1 MKIRKKQLAVV
12 IAIVALATSL
22 SGCVSKYKSVE
33 CETPLT
39 HSKESTNYFY
49 LPNSEDLN
57 FDRKIEESGFS
68 FYHESGLDGRK
79 IDEAVDAVKRVQAF
93 CEVPKTIFLL
103 EDTITHVGADG
114 LWINL
119 GDSAELMGAI
129 LLESAVE
136 AELPFGIFAGISAN
150 LLDDKDL
157 DFSLYSESQLEEKL
171 EEYPYVAELQYP
183 LYTERETVGE
193 ERETAWNFAYRLGG
207 EWLERN
213 EVEALQTATAESV
226 ESFLT
231 ENGAS
236 LPAYQFIVGDYY
248 YPTQIKTD
256 NLHYYFAYNYDD
268 CELNEEEFSFEYTV
282 LTEFVKEN
290 ETLIE
295 EVSKTYSHEGF
306 PTPVD
311 CFFGKVDE
319 YNLSHTDSS
328 SFTQNVITCYTVGRL
343 SYHLVR
349 WVAYYAELSG
359 YTFDTVVNML
369 FSLKYS
375 DYAAKLEYL
384 DYSMSFEGR
393 YSEKY
398 QSESSM
404 EWLKE
409 IRNVYNAEFG
419 ESSISDFNVDGW
431 IHSIGYAYN
440 KNSEEI
446 ALYSL
451 SFVDYIYDT
460 YGFDTLMT
468 INRKHTSANI
478 DGKTYDDFVEEWHSW
493 LMSQF
498 AE

>member
-1 MKIRKKQLAVV
+1 MKKKQLAVV
-12 IAIVALATSL
+12 IAIITFATSL
-22 SGCVSKYKSVE
+22 SGCASKYKSVE

-39 HSKESTNYFY
+39 HAKESTNYFY

-68 FYHESGLDGRK
+68 FYHKSGLDGRK

-93 CEVPKTIFLL
+93 CEVPKNIFLL

-119 GDSAELMGAI
+119 GDSAELIGGI
-129 LLESAVE
+129 LLESRAE
-136 AELPFGIFAGISAN
+136 TELPFGVFAGVSAN
-150 LLDDKDL
+150 LLENEGL
-157 DFSLYSESQLEEKL
+157 NFSLYSESQFEEKL
-171 EEYPYVAELQYP
+171 EEYPYVTELQYP
-183 LYTERETVGE
+183 LYTERETTE
-193 ERETAWNFAYRLGG
+193 KERETAWNFAYRLGR
-207 EWLERN
+207 EWLEEN
-213 EVEALQTATAESV
+213 EVEALQTATAESI

-231 ENGAS
+231 ENGAN
-236 LPAYQFIVGDYY
+236 LPTYQFIVGDCY

-268 CELNEEEFSFEYTV
+268 CEFNEEEFSFQYTV
-282 LTEFVKEN
+282 LTDFVKEH

-295 EVSKTYSHEGF
+295 ELSKMYAHEGF

-319 YNLSHTDSS
+319 YNLAYTDSS

-343 SYHLVR
+343 GYHLVR

-359 YTFDTVVNML
+359 YTFDKVVNML
-369 FSLKYS
+369 FALKYS
-375 DYAAKLEYL
+375 DPAVKLEYL

-398 QSESSM
+398 QSESSI

-409 IRNVYNAEFG
+409 IRDIYNAKFG
-419 ESSISDFNVDGW
+419 ESATSDFNVDGW

-440 KNSEEI
+440 KDTEEI

-460 YGFDTLMT
+460 YGFDTLMM
-468 INRKHTSANI
+468 INRKHTSTNI
-478 DGKTYDDFVEEWHSW
+478 EGKTYDDFVTEWHSW

-498 AE
+498 TE